1 VIAVTAMT
9 VYCIG
14 SANVGAVFGQTTAC
28 TTRSVFG
35 RVGSSMVSVMLVING
50 MGFYLFTVIFIV
62 SLATSLLGTLPAV
75 GLLTA
80 ALAVVMIINSYFGFT
95 GLLRFAQYVALP
107 AIAIWGCYATVK
119 ALTAVTGDQLAAVPH
134 ASAASSLLITVGAM
148 IGLSTWG
155 NEADVF
161 RYARSGRASWWNIP
175 TLSVAYILG
184 AFLFPMLGYLI
195 ATIANQPDFSS
206 SIHYFANFT
215 LFGLSAVML
224 VILVIN
230 QWAVQDGNLYI
241 AINGAQ
247 NLLSGIKWWRRQYTV
262 VGLGLI
268 AAVMTFIMP
277 NLTKTFTI
285 VTGIGAVTIPV
296 ASTIMAMDLFIV
308 PRLYGIKRRMHRVP
322 SWSETALANWP
333 AIVALA
339 AGTGLGAY
347 TAGLIPGLDGFGS
360 TNIGFPAVQ
369 AWATGAIV
377 YLVLVGIVR
386 AVSNDRVHA
395 WLGHWHSEAP
405 GEAPSI
411 AQPAV
416 EAPSI

>member
-1 VIAVTAMT
+1 MSVSTEEPRPAAASSTPAGTVPTGTAPPAVDDSIVADYTETVVPAHARKTNFRMFLQFASMQLVFGAVLVGYTARFQGLTIGQLALAMLIAVTAMT

-14 SANVGAVFGQTTAC
+14 SANVGAVFGQTTAS

-35 RVGSSMVSVMLVING
+35 RVGSSMVSLMLVING

-62 SLATSLLGTLPAV
+62 SLATSLLGALPAV

-80 ALAVVMIINSYFGFT
+80 ALAVVMIINCYFGFT

-119 ALTAVTGDQLAAVPH
+119 ALTAVTGAQLAAVPH
-134 ASAASSLLITVGAM
+134 ASASSSLLITVGAM

-247 NLLSGIKWWRRQYTV
+247 NLLS
-262 VGLGLI
+262 
-268 AAVMTFIMP
+268 
-277 NLTKTFTI
+277 
-285 VTGIGAVTIPV
+285 
-296 ASTIMAMDLFIV
+296 
-308 PRLYGIKRRMHRVP
+308 
-322 SWSETALANWP
+322 
-333 AIVALA
+333 
-339 AGTGLGAY
+339 
-347 TAGLIPGLDGFGS
+347 
-360 TNIGFPAVQ
+360 
-369 AWATGAIV
+369 
-377 YLVLVGIVR
+377 
-386 AVSNDRVHA
+386 
-395 WLGHWHSEAP
+395 
-405 GEAPSI
+405 
-411 AQPAV
+411 
-416 EAPSI
+416 